1 MSNVKVRFCF
11 IWHNH
16 IQFRNNQ
23 WMEWISSEVYDGI
36 QKLDFS
42 PGDEFKIS
50 YWENV
55 VALQI
60 WPQAGINGKHKDSI
74 AREKFEGDLTEISQ
88 WKLPNAEVWFLE
100 RSLNSRQK
108 QWESVALTAERLMI
122 NFIVQMSEAPSGA
135 LTPLTNSLIF

>member
-1 MSNVKVRFCF
+1 
-11 IWHNH
+11 
-16 IQFRNNQ
+16 
-23 WMEWISSEVYDGI
+23 MEWISSEVYDGI

-108 QWESVALTAERLMI
+108 QWESVATTAEILMI
-122 NFIVQMSEAPSGA
+122 QLYYSDVRSPFDCQIDI
-135 LTPLTNSLIF
+135 LIWFLWLWQLDHVKEEVDRNPYKRWKQ